1 LLCWICDFEG
11 IGHKIPKGT
20 SVDASNKDSSLMAK
34 HQVRMHRSNIGKEN
48 KKPKNG
54 TTKAFALAINTG
66 SAREV
71 KMSSLCLLLEFGSS
85 EDKEKAR
92 EELTAI
98 AY

>member
-1 LLCWICDFEG
+1 
-11 IGHKIPKGT
+11 
-20 SVDASNKDSSLMAK
+20 
-34 HQVRMHRSNIGKEN
+34 MHRSNIGKEN

-98 AY
+98 AYWNMQQNVAVGDSDNNNLVDVDNDSLSSVKRRNSLYDC